1 MDVLIDIAGFTAVV
15 ATAVVAGGQLFCLV
29 SLLGA
34 MPGWA
39 PEMSAIVHRDAMTD
53 RPHNFLRVFAMISL
67 VGALALLGLMI
78 VDDDS
83 WFAIA
88 VVAVGTLAAIIS
100 SLISSREW
108 PINEEIKS
116 WGDAPK
122 VDRYAELRRLWDLR
136 HVRRTWLS
144 TLALAAFV
152 IGILVSGTA

>member
-1 MDVLIDIAGFTAVV
+1 MSSLIDVVGFVAVIAAS
-15 ATAVVAGGQLFCLV
+15 VVAGGQLFCLV
-29 SLLGA
+29 AILPA

-53 RPHNFLRVFAMISL
+53 RPHRFLRVFATIIVVTGATLL
-67 VGALALLGLMI
+67 VLMI
-78 VDDDS
+78 VDGDAPL
-83 WFAIA
+83 AIA
-88 VVAVGTLAAIIS
+88 FAAVGLGAALLS
-100 SLISSREW
+100 SIISSREW

-144 TLALAAFV
+144 TFALAAFV
-152 IGILVSGTA
+152 VAILVSESA

>member
-1 MDVLIDIAGFTAVV
+1 
-15 ATAVVAGGQLFCLV
+15 
-29 SLLGA
+29 
-34 MPGWA
+34 
-39 PEMSAIVHRDAMTD
+39 MSAIVHRDAMTD
-53 RPHNFLRVFAMISL
+53 RPHRFLRLFAGIA
-67 VGALALLGLMI
+67 VVTAAALLVLMI

-88 VVAVGTLAAIIS
+88 FVASGLIAALVS
-100 SLISSREW
+100 SRLSSREW

-116 WGDAPK
+116 WGDEPK

-152 IGILVSGTA
+152 AGILASGSA